1 MARSVPM
8 WVGATHDTQA
18 PPRVRLRVFER
29 CGGKCHRCGRK
40 IGPADGWTLEHMI
53 ALANGGANSEANLDV
68 TCDWCLPI
76 KNAEDVAIKSKGAK
90 IRARH
95 LGIRPPSRLRSRGF
109 APSEPQRS
117 ATREI
122 IRKSDR
128 SQP

>member
-1 MARSVPM
+1 MARSVPV

-95 LGIRPPSRLRSRGF
+95 LGIRHPSRLRGRGF
-109 APSEPQRS
+109 EKAPAQHT
-117 ATREI
+117 ATRPLRRAQETTE
-122 IRKSDR
+122 
-128 SQP
+128 